1 MLKLLLFGLGVL
13 VGVALAAAVVAII
26 IESLIPWEEVCFVV
40 SSAQAVLETG
50 DILITQLQDWLTKAE
65 SFLTTSTPEQTTEAR
80 TGLGGL
86 LDRAG
91 DIVDDAT
98 RTFID
103 IVTTPLRELIDF
115 TESVLSDVQDSVN
128 EARNVLASVDL
139 SPCN

>member
-1 MLKLLLFGLGVL
+1 MGRSV
-13 VGVALAAAVVAII
+13 
-26 IESLIPWEEVCFVV
+26 FVV

-50 DILITQLQDWLTKAE
+50 DILITQLQDWLAKAE
-65 SFLTTSTPEQTTEAR
+65 SFLTTSTPEQTSEAR

-91 DIVDDAT
+91 DIVGDAT

-103 IVTTPLRELIDF
+103 IVTAPLRELIDF